1 MKKVIAIIICLI
13 CFAGV
18 TSAQEAAKPKYW
30 NKWMATSLSFRQT
43 SLTDWAAGGNS
54 SAVFGTTLDANA
66 NYAKDRVT
74 FNNRLRA
81 AYGFTQTFGVGFQ
94 KTSDYLI
101 MDNLL
106 GYKIKGKYSATLNYS
121 MDSQLSPGYSSIYG
135 TGDIVSRFFSPA
147 KMQLGAGATFTHK
160 GLEVTL
166 TPLTGQ
172 VRFVKDPTLR
182 QRYGNDP
189 EKLAH
194 WEMGA
199 KLYVKASA
207 NVPGGLSINTT
218 FSAFSNY
225 LNKPLNMPI
234 DWTLAISAP
243 LTKYLSFTLNCRAI
257 YDDKIRFKTKELA
270 DGSLVCDE
278 AGNPLKFP
286 ALQFQEIAGLTFSY
300 TFK

>member
-1 MKKVIAIIICLI
+1 MKKGLAIIICLLG
-13 CFAGV
+13 FVGMA
-18 TSAQEAAKPKYW
+18 SAQETAKPNYW

-54 SAVFGTTLDANA
+54 SATFGTTLDANA
-66 NYAKDRVT
+66 NYAKDRIT
-74 FNNRLRA
+74 FNNRVQA

-94 KTSDYLI
+94 KSSDYLKV
-101 MDNLL
+101 DNLL
-106 GYKIKGKYSATLNYS
+106 GYKIKGKYSATLNYH
-121 MDSQLSPGYSSIYG
+121 MDTQFTPGYPSVYG

-160 GLEVTL
+160 GIEVTF

-172 VRFVKDPTLR
+172 VRFVKDPDLR
-182 QRYGNDP
+182 ARYGNDP

-199 KLYVKASA
+199 QLFVKASA
-207 NVPGGLSINTT
+207 AVKGLSMNTT

-225 LNKPLNMPI
+225 LSKPLNMPV
-234 DWTLAISAP
+234 DWTINISAP
-243 LTKYLSFTLNCRAI
+243 LTKFLSFSLNCRAI
-257 YDDKIRFKTKELA
+257 YDDKIRFKKKELA
-270 DGSLVCDE
+270 DGSVVCDE
-278 AGNPLKFP
+278 AGNPVLFP

>member
-1 MKKVIAIIICLI
+1 MKKGLAIIICL
-13 CFAGV
+13 FGFVGTA
-18 TSAQEAAKPKYW
+18 SAQETAKPDYW
-30 NKWMATSLSFRQT
+30 KKWMDTSLSFKQT

-54 SAVFGTTLDANA
+54 SATFGTTLDANA
-66 NYAKDRVT
+66 NYAKGRIT

-94 KTSDYLI
+94 KSADYLI
-101 MDNLL
+101 IDNLL

-121 MDSQLSPGYSSIYG
+121 MDTQMTPGYSSTYG

-147 KMQLGAGATFTHK
+147 KMSLGAGATFTHK

-182 QRYGNDP
+182 PRYGNAED
-189 EKLAH
+189 EFAH
-194 WEMGA
+194 WELGA
-199 KLYVKASA
+199 RLALKAGAS
-207 NVPGGLSINTT
+207 VQGLNINTT

-225 LNKPLNMPI
+225 LNKPLNMPV

-243 LTKYLSFTLNCRAI
+243 LTKFLSFTLNCRAI
-257 YDDKIRFKTKELA
+257 YDDRVRFKTHQNP
-270 DGSLVCDE
+270 DGSNVCDE
-278 AGNPLKFP
+278 AGNTLLFP

-300 TFK
+300 KFQ

>member
-1 MKKVIAIIICLI
+1 MKKGLAIIICLLG
-13 CFAGV
+13 FVGMA
-18 TSAQEAAKPKYW
+18 SAQETAKPNYW

-54 SAVFGTTLDANA
+54 SATFGTTLDANA
-66 NYAKDRVT
+66 NYAKDRIT
-74 FNNRLRA
+74 FNNRVQA

-94 KTSDYLI
+94 KSSDYLKV
-101 MDNLL
+101 DNLL
-106 GYKIKGKYSATLNYS
+106 GYKIKGKYSATLNYH
-121 MDSQLSPGYSSIYG
+121 MDTQFTPGYPSVYG

-160 GLEVTL
+160 GIEITL

-172 VRFVKDPTLR
+172 VRFVKDPDLR
-182 QRYGNDP
+182 ARYGNDP

-199 KLYVKASA
+199 QLFVKASA
-207 NVPGGLSINTT
+207 AVKGLSMNTT

-225 LNKPLNMPI
+225 LSKPLNMPV
-234 DWTLAISAP
+234 DWTINISAP
-243 LTKYLSFTLNCRAI
+243 LTKFLSFSLNCRAI
-257 YDDKIRFKTKELA
+257 YDDKIRFKKKELA
-270 DGSLVCDE
+270 DGSVVCDE
-278 AGNPLKFP
+278 AGNPVLFP